1 MSVEPSEKF
10 GDLPTLYFEDLVV
23 GQSASLV
30 RRVAGLNVVGSRES
44 DEVTLASSPEGWRAE
59 FYESRF
65 HFGQCIAYGAFAS
78 SLVAAV
84 ISTRLLGLNGVYL
97 SQTFQYIA
105 PVHAGDRIT
114 ARVEVVEL
122 VYSHKRARLFCEC
135 LREGAPVLEG
145 EAWIAVL
152 SRLDCGT

>member
-1 MSVEPSEKF
+1 MPVEPSEKF
-10 GDLPTLYFEDLVV
+10 GDLPTLYFEDLVI

-30 RRVAGLNVVGSRES
+30 RRVAGLNIAHFDGADVDG
-44 DEVTLASSPEGWRAE
+44 PEGSWRAD

-65 HFGQCIAYGAFAS
+65 HFGQCIAYGAFTS
-78 SLVAAV
+78 NLVAAV
-84 ISTRLLGLNGVYL
+84 ISTRLLGVNGVYL

-105 PVHAGDRIT
+105 PVHAGDSIT
-114 ARVEVVEL
+114 ARVEIVEL

-152 SRLDCGT
+152 SRSDPLK

>member
-10 GDLPTLYFEDLVV
+10 GNLPTLYFEDLVI
-23 GQSASLV
+23 GQSASLA
-30 RRVAGLNVVGSRES
+30 RRVVGLTVARSGEIEEPLPA
-44 DEVTLASSPEGWRAE
+44 DSPEGWRAD

-65 HFGQCIAYGAFAS
+65 HFGQCIAYGAFTS
-78 SLVAAV
+78 NLVAAV
-84 ISTRLLGLNGVYL
+84 ISTRLLGMNGVYL

-105 PVHAGDRIT
+105 PVHAGDNIT

-152 SRLDCGT
+152 SRLDSLK